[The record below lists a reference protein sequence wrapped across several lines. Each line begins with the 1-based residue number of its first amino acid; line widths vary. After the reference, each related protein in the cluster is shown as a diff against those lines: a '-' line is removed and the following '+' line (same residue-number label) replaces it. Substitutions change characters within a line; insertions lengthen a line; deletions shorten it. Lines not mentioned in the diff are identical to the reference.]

1 MYKTIIAIFTPV
13 IKLNTN
19 MKLKTKLIGLY
30 ELISGIFGFIL
41 IAYKML
47 SNTGESFS
55 SVEIFFSYLLGLLL
69 FAGLTYAGYAILNT
83 LKNGIKYSIWLQ
95 VLQIFAFTT
104 GGIKYLFTGA
114 AFVSI
119 QIQNGIA
126 FKINDKVID
135 YAISKVSA
143 LTPDSLSIFLLPILI
158 LVLLNPKKSL
168 FKG

>member
-1 MYKTIIAIFTPV
+1 MAIFTPV
-13 IKLNTN
+13 KKLNTK

-41 IAYKML
+41 IGFKML

-69 FAGLTYAGYAILNT
+69 FAGLTYAGYAVLNK
-83 LKNGIKYSIWLQ
+83 LNNGIKYSIWAQ

-104 GGIKYLFTGA
+104 GGVKYLFTGA
-114 AFVSI
+114 AFVYI

-126 FKINDKVID
+126 FKTDDKVID
-135 YAISKVSA
+135 YGISKISN
-143 LTPDSLSIFLLPILI
+143 LTPDSLSIYLLPILI

-168 FKG
+168 S